1 MKRLLQKWLGI
12 DKDLELERYVS
23 TQAQLAQ
30 IARGLGDTTGAL
42 KVITST
48 QEKLTKATETLA
60 KQTKLNADEVAG
72 LKEALEYITKDIVS
86 LKTPKKTT
94 AKK

>member
-30 IARGLGDTTGAL
+30 LARGLGDTTGTL
-42 KVITST
+42 KLITST
-48 QEKLTKATETLA
+48 QEKLTEATEALVN
-60 KQTKLNADEVAG
+60 KTKLNADEIAG
-72 LKEALEYITKDIVS
+72 LKEALEYITKDLVE
-86 LKTPKKTT
+86 LKKASKK
-94 AKK
+94 

>member
-23 TQAQLAQ
+23 TQAQLTQ
-30 IARGLGDTTGAL
+30 LARGLGDTTGAL

-48 QEKLTKATETLA
+48 QEKLTEATEKLA
-60 KQTKLNADEVAG
+60 NKTKLNADEIDG
-72 LKEALEYITKDIVS
+72 IKESLEYITKDLVE
-86 LKTPKKTT
+86 LKKASKK
-94 AKK
+94 

>member
-30 IARGLGDTTGAL
+30 LARGLGDTTGAL
-42 KVITST
+42 KLITST
-48 QEKLTKATETLA
+48 QEKLTEATEKLA
-60 KQTKLNADEVAG
+60 LNADEIAG
-72 LKEALEYITKDIVS
+72 LKEALEYITKDLVE
-86 LKTPKKTT
+86 LKKASKK
-94 AKK
+94 

>member
-30 IARGLGDTTGAL
+30 LAQLARGLGDTTGAL
-42 KVITST
+42 KLITST
-48 QEKLTKATETLA
+48 QEKLTEETEKLA
-60 KQTKLNADEVAG
+60 NKTKLNADEITG
-72 LKEALEYITKDIVS
+72 LKEALEYITKDLVE
-86 LKTPKKTT
+86 LKKASKK
-94 AKK
+94 

>member
-30 IARGLGDTTGAL
+30 LARWLGDTTGTL
-42 KVITST
+42 KLITST
-48 QEKLTKATETLA
+48 QEKLTEATEALA
-60 KQTKLNADEVAG
+60 NKTKLNADEIAG
-72 LKEALEYITKDIVS
+72 LKEALEYITKDLVEI
-86 LKTPKKTT
+86 KK
-94 AKK
+94 ASKK

>member
-30 IARGLGDTTGAL
+30 LARGLGDTTGTL
-42 KVITST
+42 KIITST
-48 QEKLTKATETLA
+48 QEKLTEATETLA
-60 KQTKLNADEVAG
+60 NKTKLNADEIVG
-72 LKEALEYITKDIVS
+72 LKEALEYITKDLVE
-86 LKTPKKTT
+86 LKKASKK
-94 AKK
+94 